1 MRGFAAFLGGVDL
14 RGSSLDEAPGSSV
27 RAVDIENVSF
37 STLAVASKRNGY
49 RAAVSSRYD
58 APVMRIIGF
67 RRGCGAPT
75 IFGLGGDLPFFDGD
89 DGGGNGGGEDEHEPI
104 LYIPLP
110 AVCTGVALGGSL
122 PSEWTDVSGSLS
134 FPTNDA
140 PLPTWA
146 GGASS
151 VQRDDHVRIQPSAR
165 YEYDGAVLPT
175 NCRVI
180 FLGDVTG
187 VFGSIGEKY
196 GDLNEP
202 FFSLRDSGG
211 DAYAIAGGL
220 DWPIR
225 KWDKAGLL
233 WEAIGDETPSE
244 TPYLPV
250 YDIENSGGNVLFR
263 IDGVQVAEDSSS
275 PILDGSG
282 FILLGRG
289 DVPAS
294 PAYARV
300 GGIVIHALDDDH
312 AVDLPLN
319 LTEDE
324 TTGSI
329 PDLYTNDPGLCDTW
343 FRFGDNSLGAIVA
356 HPVGNEQS
364 VSLEVNRSPDPD
376 GGACVVALY
385 LRVGSRVDGYRAQF
399 RYVSPNGG
407 PPESLQ
413 CELAHYRP
421 DHMTSPV
428 NYTPVV
434 ISPALFPASE
444 FVKFGASIEGQ
455 GNSSVVRFFIE
466 DAEVASIAAN
476 ASTVRHRDS
485 RMAGFGVVTTLS
497 TAVNVSIRNFHAEPL

>member
-75 IFGLGGDLPFFDGD
+75 IFGLGGTLPFFDGD
-89 DGGGNGGGEDEHEPI
+89 DGGGNGGGEEEHEPI

-110 AVCTGVALGGSL
+110 AVCTGVAIGGSL
-122 PSEWTDVSGSLS
+122 PAEWTDVSGSLS

-146 GGASS
+146 GGSSS
-151 VQRDDHVRIQPSAR
+151 VQTVGHVRLQPAAR
-165 YEYDGAVLPT
+165 YELIDAELPT
-175 NCRVI
+175 NFRVV
-180 FLGDVTG
+180 FLGNVTAA
-187 VFGSIGEKY
+187 Y
-196 GDLNEP
+196 GFSGALNEP
-202 FFSLRDSGG
+202 FFSVRDSSGY
-211 DAYAIAGGL
+211 AYAIAGGL

-244 TPYLPV
+244 TTYLPV
-250 YDIENSGGNVLFR
+250 YDVENVGGNVVFR
-263 IDGVQVAEDSSS
+263 IDGIQVAEDSSS

-319 LTEDE
+319 LTGNEI
-324 TTGSI
+324 TTTI
-329 PDLYTNDPGLCDTW
+329 PDYLSNDPGLCDTW
-343 FRFGDNSLGAIVA
+343 FRFGDGYGAIVA

-364 VSLEVNRSPDPD
+364 CSLEVHRQPETI
-376 GGACVVALY
+376 GGACSVFLY
-385 LRVGSRVDGYRAQF
+385 LRVGSEGDGYRAWF
-399 RYVSPNGG
+399 RYAAAGAD
-407 PPESLQ
+407 PE
-413 CELAHYRP
+413 ELLCQLWHYRP
-421 DHMTSPV
+421 DGASSPV
-428 NYTPVV
+428 IYTPVV
-434 ISPALFPASE
+434 ISPALFPVSE

-485 RMAGFGVVTTLS
+485 RMAGFGVVTTLQ